1 MRQWRFPKLK
11 SYLDLPVWLCVV
23 CISIYDSSQL
33 YHHVLSKL
41 KWDVHKCIP
50 TNEKKLF
57 KWYQLNK
64 TTSLA
69 LQFNLFHIL
78 KQIFSEDILQQS
90 HCWTLV
96 TAYKVFQFFL
106 AFFFLIYKVTVIFKM
121 PLNPTN
127 VLWVEFILILN
138 CPFFIRLSQY
148 FSNETCQYI
157 FIYNKSSLILKLVKL
172 IWYFL
177 FLDSYVHKKV
187 VWIANWWFNSSKG

>member
-1 MRQWRFPKLK
+1 MSTNAFPQMRKNYLSDISWTRLPALHCNLICFIFLNKFFLK
-11 SYLDLPVWLCVV
+11 IFYNNHTVGLL
-23 CISIYDSSQL
+23 SQL
-33 YHHVLSKL
+33 IRY
-41 KWDVHKCIP
+41 
-50 TNEKKLF
+50 
-57 KWYQLNK
+57 
-64 TTSLA
+64 
-69 LQFNLFHIL
+69 
-78 KQIFSEDILQQS
+78 FS
-90 HCWTLV
+90 
-96 TAYKVFQFFL
+96 FFWL
-106 AFFFLIYKVTVIFKM
+106 FFFFIYKVTVIFKM